1 MSWITEHARVWRW
14 FALLLLLVALVIGPW
29 VYDQINVPAEYPCEA
44 PFVRLEG
51 DFCGVPLHGT
61 WMAFALGGQFFST
74 VTGLVTGKLALA
86 ESGPPLAISLA
97 GFLALLPVVST
108 LLMIYRGDR
117 RWLQIFHI
125 VILCLVGGLMLWA
138 LSAESGLHTSRLW
151 GPWLYFASV
160 MVLLILEIVVFAVK
174 SRRKTV
180 S

>member
-1 MSWITEHARVWRW
+1 MAWIAEHARVWRSV
-14 FALLLLLVALVIGPW
+14 ALLLLLVALVIGPW
-29 VYDQINVPAEYPCEA
+29 VYDEISVPAEYPCEA

-61 WMAFALGGQFFST
+61 WMVFALGGQFIST
-74 VTGLVTGKLALA
+74 ITGLVTGKLALA
-86 ESGPPLAISLA
+86 ESGRQLAISLA

-125 VILCLVGGLMLWA
+125 AVLCLAGGLMLWA
-138 LSAESGLHTSRLW
+138 LLAESGLRTSRLW

-160 MVLLILEIVVFAVK
+160 MVLLILEIVVFAFK
-174 SRRKTV
+174 SRLKTV